1 MMIPPTTTTQKIHT
15 TRNRQRTTNNSD
27 EATNRHPGSNEI
39 SYFHRRRL
47 REPRTGTADT
57 GGGGR
62 WGSSSATSASVRTE
76 SSTKDFVNANAF
88 RHIAPG

>member
-1 MMIPPTTTTQKIHT
+1 MIPPTTTTQKIHT

-57 GGGGR
+57 GGGGV
-62 WGSSSATSASVRTE
+62 GGGVVCTVE
-76 SSTKDFVNANAF
+76 DILKFIGIPFVKPFLKF
-88 RHIAPG
+88 RFRFF

>member
-1 MMIPPTTTTQKIHT
+1 MMIPPTTTTTQKIHT

-47 REPRTGTADT
+47 HEPRTGTA
-57 GGGGR
+57 GR

>member
-57 GGGGR
+57 GGGGVGGVPLR
-62 WGSSSATSASVRTE
+62 RRRVSERNLQPRTL
-76 SSTKDFVNANAF
+76 
-88 RHIAPG
+88 